1 MSVLFALLL
10 TQVEAQKKAYLPAI
24 HDITNTKSDLNF
36 KIRTAS
42 EEVVPQ
48 PQETEQTET
57 DQDQD
62 REVMAPPA
70 NDDCTGGLAAA
81 YTLVPNTSCGATG
94 VNGTTRFSTLNGS
107 DTYGCL
113 SPNPGYTVWFSFV
126 ATQANMDVSVRGESG
141 NLCGQ
146 TFGVVV
152 WKYAG
157 VCPPSSAPVGCTNYA
172 AVSSQYIYTNVDLT
186 GLTIGATYVIMVA
199 QQSGCNPAI
208 TGKFCIG
215 LHLPTTCTTCS
226 SPCGPLAVSNSAS
239 DPGVPWA
246 VANAP
251 IYAYHQPLNEFDTS
265 TMCWTFTA
273 DNATMYMGSGV
284 DVWCSGPNTLTWT
297 YSLYNSSCS
306 TLISSGNVFSSNQLT
321 GLTSGQN
328 YIICY
333 TTQAFCVRDTIWPYL
348 WGASVLPIE
357 LLSFDAKAGR
367 DGMDIFWTT
376 VSEVNTSEFVVEKT
390 RDGQN
395 FTEIKKIKAAGN
407 STSILNYKVT
417 DKNPLE
423 GNNYYRLKE
432 IDFDGK
438 VAFGKLIAAR
448 FIKNNNELSV
458 IPNPAQNEIGINYF
472 SDKDAMTT
480 ISVIDVKGVLVLT
493 KNIIADYD
501 GANNI
506 LLDISRFQPGIYS
519 VLLVNADKNLNIRF
533 VKQ

>member
-1 MSVLFALLL
+1 
-10 TQVEAQKKAYLPAI
+10 
-24 HDITNTKSDLNF
+24 
-36 KIRTAS
+36 
-42 EEVVPQ
+42 
-48 PQETEQTET
+48 
-57 DQDQD
+57 
-62 REVMAPPA
+62 
-70 NDDCTGGLAAA
+70 
-81 YTLVPNTSCGATG
+81 
-94 VNGTTRFSTLNGS
+94 
-107 DTYGCL
+107 
-113 SPNPGYTVWFSFV
+113 
-126 ATQANMDVSVRGESG
+126 
-141 NLCGQ
+141 
-146 TFGVVV
+146 
-152 WKYAG
+152 
-157 VCPPSSAPVGCTNYA
+157 
-172 AVSSQYIYTNVDLT
+172 
-186 GLTIGATYVIMVA
+186 
-199 QQSGCNPAI
+199 
-208 TGKFCIG
+208 
-215 LHLPTTCTTCS
+215 
-226 SPCGPLAVSNSAS
+226 
-239 DPGVPWA
+239 
-246 VANAP
+246 
-251 IYAYHQPLNEFDTS
+251 
-265 TMCWTFTA
+265 MCWTFTA